1 MVLQM
6 KQLKVSELKQYRDT
20 HVGKLCPICGRAMS
34 AIESKNRVLDH
45 DHLTG
50 QIRDVICRNCNG
62 IEGKI
67 KALCVRASKHMAQD
81 KFLLSLVEYWRYHA
95 THPSGLL
102 HPNFGK
108 VIKRRKRAK

>member
-1 MVLQM
+1 MEC
-6 KQLKVSELKQYRDT
+6 LKNQKDITRYKEL
-20 HVGKLCPICGRAMS
+20 HVQETCPLCGRLMKYV
-34 AIESKNRVLDH
+34 ESKNRVLDH
-45 DHLTG
+45 DHSTG
-50 QIRDVICRNCNG
+50 LVRDVVCRNCNS

-67 KALCVRASKHMAQD
+67 LNLCVRAGKHID
-81 KFLLSLVEYWRYHA
+81 NRKFLSNLIEYWRYHA